1 MRKIGLFHPTILS
14 GAVLVALAPSLSAQ
28 TSSPSDRLE
37 EVVVRGQIQAFRGGV
52 PLEETPQSVQIVDND
67 FLGTLGITQLD
78 DALNL
83 SGSIARQ
90 NNFGGMW
97 DQYAIRGFAGDEN
110 LPGGYLINGFSGG
123 RGYSGPRDSANI
135 ERIEIIKGPGSA
147 LYGRSEPG
155 GTVNLVTKK
164 PEFEKEGYVQISA
177 GSYETYRLEGDYTDS
192 ITESFAF
199 RVNGSHTDAE
209 SFRDTISSKKTAITP
224 SIVALLSDAT
234 TVSYE
239 LDYVDQE
246 IPFDRGVVAVNGDPT
261 ALPPERFLGEPAD
274 GPMSIEATGH
284 QLMLQHQL
292 AGDWNVIGALS
303 YRESNMKGLSSDT
316 ELATS
321 RQLFLSQPERQ
332 LLNRQRRQR
341 DYDTTDLSGR
351 FELSGSF
358 DMGSLTHNLIV
369 GADAYDYEL
378 DFEQDRWRASPGSDI
393 YTINPYAPVYGTTD
407 PLPALTPLA
416 YYVETQENWGVYFQ
430 DQVDL
435 SDHWRVM
442 AGIRYDD
449 FEQSIEQKL
458 SSGVASQSQTSV
470 SPRLGV
476 VYEISPG
483 KQLYASYSEGFR
495 PNGGSDANGNG
506 FDPEESTS
514 YEVGIKWGTA
524 DGKLSSTIALFRAE
538 KSNILSVDPVNPG
551 FSAALGEAESQ
562 GIEIDFNGQV
572 TDTLF
577 VWFSYAYVNAETA
590 NETINPDWVVA
601 IPKGQSLINVP
612 EHKANLTV
620 TKDLSLMG
628 SPASIG
634 VSADYVDDRLGETID
649 PGYILPSYT
658 LVKLF
663 SSLSLTPSLKL
674 QFEVDNLFEE
684 EYASQSYSAEWT
696 TPGEPRTFTVRAKY
710 EL

>member
-1 MRKIGLFHPTILS
+1 MRRSHLFKPTVMS
-14 GAVLVALAPSLSAQ
+14 GAILFAIAPSLYAQ
-28 TSSPSDRLE
+28 SSSSSDTLE

-52 PLEETPQSVQIVDND
+52 PLEDTPQSVQIVNSD
-67 FLGTLGITQLD
+67 FMGDIGIVQLD

-110 LPGGYLINGFSGG
+110 LPGGYLINGFSAG
-123 RGYSGPRDSANI
+123 RGYSGPRDAANI
-135 ERIEIIKGPGSA
+135 EKIEIIKGPGSA

-155 GTVNLVTKK
+155 GTVNLITKK
-164 PEFEKEGYVQISA
+164 PQFEQDGYIQVSA
-177 GSYETYRLEGDYTDS
+177 GSYDTYRLEGDYTNAITDS
-192 ITESFAF
+192 VAF
-199 RVNGSHTDAE
+199 RVNGSHTDAD
-209 SFRDTISSKKTAITP
+209 SFRDTISSKKTAVTP
-224 SIVALLSDAT
+224 SIVALISDAT

-239 LDYVDQE
+239 LDFVDQE

-274 GPMSIEATGH
+274 GPMSIEATGQ
-284 QLMLQHQL
+284 QLMLKHDL
-292 AGDWNVIGALS
+292 AGDWSIIGALS
-303 YRESNMKGLSSDT
+303 YRESTMKGLSSDT
-316 ELATS
+316 ELAPS
-321 RQLFLSQPERQ
+321 RQLFLSEPERQ
-332 LLNRQRRQR
+332 LLNRQRRGR
-341 DYDTTDLSGR
+341 HYETTDLSGR
-351 FELSGSF
+351 FELSGSI
-358 DMGSLTHNLIV
+358 DMGPLTHNLII

-378 DFEQDRWRASPGSDI
+378 DYEQDRWRASPGSDI
-393 YTINPYAPVYGTTD
+393 YTINPFAPVYGATD
-407 PLPALTPLA
+407 PLPELTPQS

-435 SDHWRVM
+435 TDHWRVM

-449 FEQSIEQKL
+449 FKQDIEQKL
-458 SSGVASQSQTSV
+458 SDRATAQSQTSV
-470 SPRLGV
+470 SPRFGV

-483 KQLYASYSEGFR
+483 RQVYLSYAEGFR
-495 PNGGSDANGNG
+495 PNGGSDANGQG

-514 YEVGIKWGTA
+514 YEIGVKWGTP
-524 DGKLSSTIALFRAE
+524 DGRLSSTVALFRAE
-538 KSNILSVDPVNPG
+538 KSNILSVDPVNAG

-572 TDTLF
+572 TENLF

-590 NETINPDWVVA
+590 NETINPDWVVP
-601 IPKGQSLINVP
+601 IPEGQTLINVP

-620 TKDLSLMG
+620 TRDLTLMG
-628 SPASIG
+628 SPASVG
-634 VSADYVDDRLGETID
+634 FSADYVDDRPGETID
-649 PGYILPSYT
+649 PSYVLPSYT

-663 SSLSLTPSLKL
+663 SSVSLTPNLKL
-674 QFEVDNLFEE
+674 QFEVDNLFDE
-684 EYASQSYSAEWT
+684 EYAAQSYSAEWT

-710 EL
+710 ML